1 MTDHRNTTDLNTTS
15 TLTFRLAT
23 VADIGAMSAIR
34 LAVTEN
40 RLRDPGR
47 VTLAM
52 YRDYMGRLG
61 RSWVCEDDGVIAGFA
76 SADHVQGSIW
86 ALFID
91 PAREGQ
97 GIGKRLLALAV
108 DDLFQ
113 QGHEQIVLSTSAD
126 TRADIFYESQGWER
140 GKMKDDIEV
149 QYSLQRAREVA
160 PPADNLYEA
169 SVPVFRRYLGRLRA
183 MLLLAEADP
192 QGPALLQARLAPG
205 MLTLAVQAEV
215 AANFAVRAC
224 APLAGSALSD
234 SGAFPASVLRESGKF
249 PPTYEG
255 LGQRIDFVRGFLDAL
270 TPAQFDGA
278 ASRMISDRAGEA
290 VVTLAGQPFL
300 LQYAL
305 PNFFFHLTAAYAILR
320 HHGLAIGKAD
330 FDGFHVYTGA

>member
-1 MTDHRNTTDLNTTS
+1 MNTTS

-23 VADIGAMSAIR
+23 EADIPAMSAIR

-52 YRDYMGRLG
+52 YRDYLGRLG
-61 RSWVCEDDGVIAGFA
+61 RSWVCEDDGAIAGFA
-76 SADHVQGSIW
+76 SADRAQGSIW

-91 PAREGQ
+91 PAREGK

-108 DDLFQ
+108 EDLFE
-113 QGHEQIVLSTSAD
+113 QGHEQIVLSTGAD

-149 QYSLQRAREVA
+149 QYSLRRAREQPWA
-160 PPADNLYEA
+160 NENLYEA
-169 SVPVFRRYLGRLRA
+169 SVPVFRRYLRQLRA
-183 MLLLAEADP
+183 MLALGEAHADA
-192 QGPALLQARLAPG
+192 GALLGARLAPG
-205 MLTLAVQAEV
+205 MLTLAAQAEV

-234 SGAFPASVLRESGKF
+234 SGAFPASALRDSGQF
-249 PPTYEG
+249 APTYEG
-255 LGQRIDFVRGFLDAL
+255 LRQRIDFVLGFLDAL

-278 ASRMISDRAGEA
+278 ANRMVSDRAGEA
-290 VVTLAGQPFL
+290 LVTLPGQPFL

-320 HHGLAIGKAD
+320 QGGVALGKAD

>member
-1 MTDHRNTTDLNTTS
+1 LNATS
-15 TLTFRLAT
+15 TLIFRLAT
-23 VADIGAMSAIR
+23 DADIPAMAAIR

-47 VTLAM
+47 ITVAM
-52 YRDYMGRLG
+52 YRDYLDGVG

-76 SADHVQGSIW
+76 SADREQGSIW

-108 DDLFQ
+108 EDLFE

-149 QYSLQRAREVA
+149 QYSLQRVRAL
-160 PPADNLYEA
+160 PSPDQNLYEA
-169 SVPVFRRYLGRLRA
+169 SVPVFQRYLRQLRA
-183 MLLLAEADP
+183 MLAQGEAHP
-192 QGPALLQARLAPG
+192 QGAALLEARLAPG
-205 MLTLAVQAEV
+205 MLTLAAQAEV

-234 SGAFPASVLRESGKF
+234 SGAFPASALRDSGSF
-249 PPTYEG
+249 APTYAG
-255 LGQRIDFVRGFLDAL
+255 LGQRIDFVLGFLEAL

-278 ASRMISDRAGEA
+278 ASRMVSDRAGDA
-290 VVTLAGQPFL
+290 LVTLPGQPFL

-305 PNFFFHLTAAYAILR
+305 PNFFFHLTMAYAILR
-320 HHGLAIGKAD
+320 QHGFAIGKAD
-330 FDGFHVYTGA
+330 FDGFHVYSGA

>member
-23 VADIGAMSAIR
+23 EADIAAMSAIR

-40 RLRDPGR
+40 RLRDPAR

-160 PPADNLYEA
+160 PSADNLYEA
-169 SVPVFRRYLGRLRA
+169 SVPVFRRYLGKLRA
-183 MLLLAEADP
+183 MLVLAEAHP
-192 QGPALLQARLAPG
+192 QGPALLDARLAPG

-224 APLAGSALSD
+224 APLAGSTLSD
-234 SGAFPASVLRESGKF
+234 SGVFPASVLRDSGTF
-249 PPTYEG
+249 PATYDG
-255 LGQRIDFVRGFLDAL
+255 LRQRIDFVRGFLDAL

-305 PNFFFHLTAAYAILR
+305 PNFFFHLTAAYVILR
-320 HHGLAIGKAD
+320 QNGVAIGKAD
-330 FDGFHVYTGA
+330 FDGFHVYTSA

>member
-23 VADIGAMSAIR
+23 EADIGAMSAIR

-52 YRDYMGRLG
+52 YRDYLGRLG

-149 QYSLQRAREVA
+149 QYSLQRAREV
-160 PPADNLYEA
+160 PQSVDNLYEA

-183 MLLLAEADP
+183 MLVLAEAHP
-192 QGPALLQARLAPG
+192 QGPALLDARLAPG

-234 SGAFPASVLRESGKF
+234 SGAFPASVLRDSGKF
-249 PPTYEG
+249 PATYDG
-255 LGQRIDFVRGFLDAL
+255 LRQRIDFVRGFLDAL

-320 HHGLAIGKAD
+320 HNGVAIGKAD

>member
-1 MTDHRNTTDLNTTS
+1 MTDHRNTINLNTTS

-23 VADIGAMSAIR
+23 EADIGAMSAIR

-47 VTLAM
+47 VTVAM
-52 YRDYMGRLG
+52 YRDYLGRLG
-61 RSWVCEDDGVIAGFA
+61 RTWVCEDDGVIAGFA
-76 SADHVQGSIW
+76 SADREQGSIW

-108 DDLFQ
+108 DDLFEH
-113 QGHEQIVLSTSAD
+113 GHAQIVLSTGAD

-149 QYSLQRAREVA
+149 QYSLQRAREV
-160 PPADNLYEA
+160 PSMNDNLYEA
-169 SVPVFRRYLGRLRA
+169 SVPVFRRYLRHLRA
-183 MLLLAEADP
+183 MLELAEAHPD
-192 QGPALLQARLAPG
+192 GATLLDARIAPG

-224 APLAGSALSD
+224 APLGGSVLSQT
-234 SGAFPASVLRESGKF
+234 GAFPASALRDSGTF
-249 PPTYEG
+249 APTYDG
-255 LGQRIDFVRGFLDAL
+255 LRQRIDFVLGFLNAL
-270 TPAQFDGA
+270 TPAQFEGA
-278 ASRMISDRAGEA
+278 ASRVVSDRAGEA
-290 VVTLAGQPFL
+290 LVTLPGQAFL

-320 HHGLAIGKAD
+320 QGGVALGKAD
-330 FDGFHVYTGA
+330 FDGFHVYSNA

>member
-1 MTDHRNTTDLNTTS
+1 MNTTS

-23 VADIGAMSAIR
+23 VADIAAMSAIR

-40 RLRDPGR
+40 RLRDPSR
-47 VTLAM
+47 ITTAM
-52 YRDYMGRLG
+52 YRDYLGGVG

-76 SADHVQGSIW
+76 SADREQGSIW

-108 DDLFQ
+108 EDLFE
-113 QGHEQIVLSTSAD
+113 QGHEQIVLSTGAD

-149 QYSLQRAREVA
+149 QYSLQRAREL
-160 PPADNLYEA
+160 PSSNDNLYEA
-169 SVPVFRRYLGRLRA
+169 SVPVFRRYLRQLRA
-183 MLLLAEADP
+183 MLALAEAHP
-192 QGPALLQARLAPG
+192 QGPALLDARLALD
-205 MLTLAVQAEV
+205 MLPLAAQAEV

-224 APLAGSALSD
+224 APLAGSALSQ
-234 SGAFPASVLRESGKF
+234 SGAFPASALREGGKF
-249 PPTYEG
+249 APTYEG
-255 LGQRIDFVRGFLDAL
+255 LGQRIDFVLGFLDAL
-270 TPAQFDGA
+270 TPPQFDGA
-278 ASRMISDRAGEA
+278 ASRMVSDRAGEA
-290 VVTLAGQPFL
+290 LVTLPGQPFL

-320 HHGLAIGKAD
+320 QNGVAIGKAD
-330 FDGFHVYTGA
+330 FDGFHVYANAG